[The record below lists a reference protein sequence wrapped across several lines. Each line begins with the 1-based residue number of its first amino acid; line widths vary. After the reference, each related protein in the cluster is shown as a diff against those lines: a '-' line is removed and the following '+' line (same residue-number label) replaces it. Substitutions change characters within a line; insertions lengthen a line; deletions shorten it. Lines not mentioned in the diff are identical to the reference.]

1 MPSNLTY
8 SKAWKLL
15 NVTPYKS
22 FGITVIES
30 ILQEEK
36 SILLREEF
44 VKFVPVNSTFL
55 KLIFLNLQFVKEE
68 ILNNDELTLKLFIL
82 LSSKIIL
89 FALELSMLTLFN
101 ELLERF
107 TPTKLQFS
115 KITFFNVDFC
125 KMEFDKLQ
133 FLNVQL
139 LIYNFSRLQFNIF
152 EL

>member
-1 MPSNLTY
+1 M
-8 SKAWKLL
+8 

-68 ILNNDELTLKLFIL
+68 ILNNDELTLNLFIL

-133 FLNVQL
+133 FLNIQL

>member
-1 MPSNLTY
+1 M
-8 SKAWKLL
+8 
-15 NVTPYKS
+15 
-22 FGITVIES
+22 TVIES

-36 SILLREEF
+36 SIPSREEF

-133 FLNVQL
+133 FLNIQL

>member
-1 MPSNLTY
+1 M
-8 SKAWKLL
+8 L

-36 SILLREEF
+36 SIPFKEEF
-44 VKFVPVNSTFL
+44 VKFAPVNSTLF

-89 FALELSMLTLFN
+89 FALEFSMLTLFN
-101 ELLERF
+101 ELLDRF

-115 KITFFNVDFC
+115 NVTFFNVDFC

-133 FLNVQL
+133 FLNIQL